1 MHWAKVGVLT
11 QGVASLEKKEK
22 TEEGEGHSYR
32 RIPESRQKENRREET
47 IETGENRGGRR
58 QTP

>member
-1 MHWAKVGVLT
+1 MLT

-32 RIPESRQKENRREET
+32 RIPESKQEENRREET
-47 IETGENRGGRR
+47 METGEDRGGRR